1 MQCKGPRI
9 SVKVVKHNL
18 SIIKGGNEVKIA
30 IIVLMTCQ
38 NINNGIQI
46 KLAFCAPIARKR
58 SFVP

>member
-38 NINNGIQI
+38 NINNRIRIQ
-46 KLAFCAPIARKR
+46 LAFCALIAWKC

>member
-1 MQCKGPRI
+1 MQCRGPRI

-38 NINNGIQI
+38 NIDNGIQI
-46 KLAFCAPIARKR
+46 KLAFCAPIAWKC